1 MSLSKLPN
9 EIIIETV
16 NYLNDREV
24 ENLQK
29 SNKKNNE
36 LCNNNKEYINKI
48 RYDKSQ
54 IQDIFENASCL
65 LQQRF
70 ILTIDPNGKNKDKLS
85 KYKFNDNLCICGKI
99 INYCKIYFEL
109 TFIYHRGITYS
120 KFFKIK
126 LCSRKCCDKFVHE
139 NHGNNYPSS
148 IDEIYLC
155 EQKNKNNIYCVK
167 KKYLYSGNEFVKI
180 KNFKYRY
187 NNYVISLQK
196 IQDEAFKYFRNR
208 L

>member
-1 MSLSKLPN
+1 
-9 EIIIETV
+9 
-16 NYLNDREV
+16 
-24 ENLQK
+24 
-29 SNKKNNE
+29 
-36 LCNNNKEYINKI
+36 
-48 RYDKSQ
+48 
-54 IQDIFENASCL
+54 
-65 LQQRF
+65 
-70 ILTIDPNGKNKDKLS
+70 
-85 KYKFNDNLCICGKI
+85 
-99 INYCKIYFEL
+99 IYFEL

-148 IDEIYLC
+148 IDEIYIC
-155 EQKNKNNIYCVK
+155 VQKNKNNIYCVK